1 MVAIITLFRSTS
13 TWTFPPAPAPVTS
26 SGIPVHSRKQVLAKG
41 KWHIFSLGSF
51 GPGTKSKGNLY
62 LRVDESG
69 TQRQRLIL
77 RERTSGN
84 ASGHAQEM
92 LAPPSVPQM
101 PRLLKKTNVVDNY
114 SQGSALGFRHTGMC
128 VCVGGRNKTL
138 EGLICK
144 EKDEKKKTTR
154 HCFHD
159 DLKTATTHV

>member
-13 TWTFPPAPAPVTS
+13 TWTFPPAPAPATS

-51 GPGTKSKGNLY
+51 GPDTKSKGNLY

-114 SQGSALGFRHTGMC
+114 SQGSALGFRCTGMW
-128 VCVGGRNKTL
+128 
-138 EGLICK
+138 GLGADIRW
-144 EKDEKKKTTR
+144 EEAKKQMQVETSSVEFLRTVKGQN
-154 HCFHD
+154 F
-159 DLKTATTHV
+159 